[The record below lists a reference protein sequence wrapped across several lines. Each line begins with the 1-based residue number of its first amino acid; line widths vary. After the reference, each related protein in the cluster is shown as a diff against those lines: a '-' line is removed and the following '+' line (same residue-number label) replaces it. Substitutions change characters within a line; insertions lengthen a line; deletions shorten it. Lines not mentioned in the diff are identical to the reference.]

1 MHREY
6 HSVRSIKQEINTSAA
21 PPKNS
26 EPTCISALNSQIKC
40 WSSSLSCGYT
50 KEAISCYFLFTRFW
64 AFFQIDFLGQA
75 KSPNIW
81 GVFWP
86 VLRNL
91 TEKVGIVQNFGW
103 EFSVN
108 FKPCYVML
116 IPTLRAT
123 LRQLFL
129 GMVKIALY
137 LHGSYFPREHRNTHR
152 APHFNFYLFEG
163 RIDQGRHESWDLQYK
178 FGLFFLEEHAPHFNF
193 YRLS

>member
-1 MHREY
+1 MFFY
-6 HSVRSIKQEINTSAA
+6 HSYSM
-21 PPKNS
+21 
-26 EPTCISALNSQIKC
+26 
-40 WSSSLSCGYT
+40 GYSPIVFPCCC
-50 KEAISCYFLFTRFW
+50 KLFTRFW

-91 TEKVGIVQNFGW
+91 TKKVRWVWFW
-103 EFSVN
+103 EFSVKL
-108 FKPCYVML
+108 KPCYVML

-137 LHGSYFPREHRNTHR
+137 LHGSYFPREHSKQWRRTKER
-152 APHFNFYLFEG
+152 RKKKKTRRRIISYFFPIKFCKLSFSKDKGGKYSFKYLLIHQAFL
-163 RIDQGRHESWDLQYK
+163 SWWSSGANLY
-178 FGLFFLEEHAPHFNF
+178 
-193 YRLS
+193 S